1 MSEAMAVLM
10 FSDCKKGRIGST
22 SKISLIMIGAADSAV
37 RISVKLRAACRLFK
51 PTSVSRIEHAVILRA
66 SRASG
71 IAIGMLYVDFTG
83 WKRMV
88 NPIKHP
94 ENKHLLAAKLRP
106 KFVDFAS

>member
-1 MSEAMAVLM
+1 
-10 FSDCKKGRIGST
+10 
-22 SKISLIMIGAADSAV
+22 MIGAADSAV

-66 SRASG
+66 SG

-94 ENKHLLAAKLRP
+94 ENKYLLAAKLRP